1 MMGRWV
7 GSSGETGAVGDQPPG
22 YRRFGWRERV
32 VVRRDLLAALPIG
45 GPVLVAA
52 LLAATVVT
60 GVLTPAFNITSGLI
74 TGAAEEVLRTDGAS
88 GRRDLFTALAA
99 ATAIYV
105 LIHTMGPVLEGVGA
119 SVMRRIDATLMARVM
134 TTASAPRGI
143 AHLEDAEVLDRI
155 AQAEGVITGITPGE
169 AAFRLVGIWA
179 QRLQAILSLLIV
191 ARFSVPV
198 ALALGAM
205 HLAHL
210 RWQEWHY
217 AEVTNVIFN
226 SADGLRRSHYLR
238 RLAVEP
244 FAAKELRVFSLAPW
258 LRDRYRQTFLDVM
271 EEVWARRR
279 SGGATVLA
287 VNAMLFV
294 GYSGSLWLIGR
305 DAVNGAIGLGT
316 ALVYSQSVIASSSL
330 GRYDFDHVA
339 VNEGGAALQTLRQL
353 EASIPRAASALTGSA
368 PVPAEAP
375 ARTIRFEG
383 VRFAYPGRDDFVY
396 DGLDLEIEAGRSLA
410 IVGENGAGKT
420 TLVKLLARLYDPTSG
435 RITVDGVPLTEL
447 DPAQWQRRVAAL
459 FQDYLQFQLP
469 ARDNVGFGATHVAAT
484 DEALDRAARLA
495 GADTVVATMPH
506 GWDTVLSRQYRNGT
520 DLSGGEWQ
528 RIALARAM
536 FAVAGGATVLVL
548 DEPTAALDVRGEAAV
563 YERFLE
569 ITRGLTTIVISHRF
583 STVRRADRIVVV
595 EHGRVVEDGTHASL
609 MDAGGR
615 YAEMYELQAARFS
628 DPVEP
633 SDA

>member
-1 MMGRWV
+1 MG
-7 GSSGETGAVGDQPPG
+7 GQGPG
-22 YRRFGWRERV
+22 YRRFNWRERIAI
-32 VVRRDLLAALPIG
+32 RRDLVGTLPIG
-45 GPVLVAA
+45 GRPLVAG
-52 LLAATVVT
+52 LLTATVLT
-60 GVLTPAFNITSGLI
+60 GLLTPAFNITSGVI
-74 TGAAEEVLRTDGAS
+74 TGAAEEVLRTEGAS
-88 GRRDLFTALAA
+88 GRGRLTGALAV
-99 ATAIYV
+99 ATLIYV

-119 SVMRRIDATLMARVM
+119 SVMRRIDARLMARVM
-134 TTASAPRGI
+134 ITASTPRGI

-155 AQAEGVITGITPGE
+155 AQAEGVITGVTPGE
-169 AAFRLVGIWA
+169 ASFRLVGIWA
-179 QRLQAILSLLIV
+179 QRLQALVSLLIV
-191 ARFSVPV
+191 ARFSVVV
-198 ALALGAM
+198 AAGLGAM
-205 HLAHL
+205 HVIHL

-217 AEVTNVIFN
+217 GEVTNVIFN

-258 LRDRYRQTFLDVM
+258 LRERYRQTFLEVM
-271 EEVWARRR
+271 EGVWARRR
-279 SGGATVLA
+279 SGGGSVLA
-287 VNAMLFV
+287 VNALMFV
-294 GYSGSLWLIGR
+294 GYSGSLYLIGR
-305 DAVNGAIGLGT
+305 DAVSGAIGLGT
-316 ALVYSQSVIASSSL
+316 ALVYAQSVIASSSL
-330 GRYDFDHVA
+330 GRYDWAHVA
-339 VNEGGAALQTLRQL
+339 VNEGGAALRTLRGL
-353 EASIPRAASALTGSA
+353 EESVPRAASALTGSE
-368 PVPAEAP
+368 PVPTDAP
-375 ARTIRFEG
+375 ARSIRFEG

-420 TLVKLLARLYDPTSG
+420 TLVKLLARLYDPTAG
-435 RITVDGVPLTEL
+435 RITVDGVPVTDL

-469 ARDNVGFGATHVAAT
+469 ARDNVAFGALHVAAT
-484 DEALDRAARLA
+484 EGALDRAAELA
-495 GADTVVATMPH
+495 GAGAVVAAMPH

-536 FAVAGGATVLVL
+536 FAVGGGATVLVL

-595 EHGRVVEDGTHASL
+595 EHGRVVEDGTHESL
-609 MDAGGR
+609 MAAGGR
-615 YAEMYELQAARFS
+615 YAEMYELQAARFRS
-628 DPVEP
+628 DAVEP

>member
-1 MMGRWV
+1 MG
-7 GSSGETGAVGDQPPG
+7 GQAPG
-22 YRRFGWRERV
+22 YRRFSWRERIAI
-32 VVRRDLLAALPIG
+32 RRDLLAVLPIG
-45 GPVLVAA
+45 GPVLVGA
-52 LLAATVVT
+52 LLAATALT
-60 GVLTPAFNITSGLI
+60 GLLTPAFNVTSGVI
-74 TGAAEEVLRTDGAS
+74 TGAAEEVLRSDGAT
-88 GRRDLFTALAA
+88 GRRDLTTALAA
-99 ATAIYV
+99 ATVIYV

-119 SVMRRIDATLMARVM
+119 SVMRRIDATLMSRVM
-134 TTASAPRGI
+134 ITASTPRGI

-169 AAFRLVGIWA
+169 ASFRLVGIWA
-179 QRLQAILSLLIV
+179 QRIQALVSLLIV
-191 ARFSVPV
+191 ARFSVLV
-198 ALALGAM
+198 AAALAAM
-205 HLAHL
+205 HLVHL
-210 RWQEWHY
+210 RWQAWHY

-258 LRDRYRQTFLDVM
+258 LRYRYRQTFLDVM
-271 EEVWARRR
+271 EGVWERRR
-279 SGGATVLA
+279 SGGGAVLA
-287 VNAMLFV
+287 VNVIMFA
-294 GYSGSLWLIGR
+294 GYGGSLYLIGR
-305 DAVNGAIGLGT
+305 DAVAGAIGLGT
-316 ALVYSQSVIASSSL
+316 ALVYAQSVIASSSL
-330 GRYDFDHVA
+330 GRYDWDHVA
-339 VNEGGAALQTLRQL
+339 VNEGGAALRTLRQL
-353 EASIPRAASALTGSA
+353 EESVPQATSALTGSA
-368 PVPAEAP
+368 PVPAGAP
-375 ARTIRFEG
+375 ARAIRFEG

-435 RITVDGVPLTEL
+435 RITVDGIPLTEL
-447 DPAQWQRRVAAL
+447 DPIEWQRRVAAL

-469 ARDNVGFGATHVAAT
+469 ARDNVGFGALHVAAT
-484 DEALDRAARLA
+484 DDALDHAARLA
-495 GADTVVATMPH
+495 GADAVVAAMPH

-536 FAVAGGATVLVL
+536 FAVGGGATVLVL

-595 EHGRVVEDGTHASL
+595 EHGRVVEDGTHRSL
-609 MDAGGR
+609 MAARGR
-615 YAEMYELQAARFS
+615 YAEMYELQAARFRS
-628 DPVEP
+628 ELVEP